1 MAPMGGFINGI
12 IAYGVAFIHSKHL
25 ESWRILFLI
34 EGGATLAIG
43 LFAVFWLPEQI
54 SSWKLLTEEEREF
67 LMYERAL
74 DYAVESPKINWKH
87 ALACGYR
94 WQQLIPALMNMCQ
107 QITGAALSAYLP
119 TFTSENGFKGAT
131 AQIATLAPYGSA
143 AVVMILFSY
152 FSDRQKNRGFWTQ
165 VGWILE
171 IIAFAMYLDLPASN
185 HKGRFAGL
193 ILAEV
198 GHYVCTPLIV
208 TWQANNA
215 GNESRRAV
223 AVPGAVSLAQ
233 AVAVGSGYLFP
244 STDSPKYTTGSAVI
258 LALSCAGAGF
268 TGLYQFLVWREN
280 KKRDEREGGP
290 PAPDFQPDTATYAD
304 DAPGFRYL
312 N

>member
-1 MAPMGGFINGI
+1 
-12 IAYGVAFIHSKHL
+12 
-25 ESWRILFLI
+25 
-34 EGGATLAIG
+34 
-43 LFAVFWLPEQI
+43 
-54 SSWKLLTEEEREF
+54 
-67 LMYERAL
+67 
-74 DYAVESPKINWKH
+74 
-87 ALACGYR
+87 
-94 WQQLIPALMNMCQ
+94 MCQ

-143 AVVMILFSY
+143 AVVTFDI
-152 FSDRQKNRGFWTQ
+152 
-165 VGWILE
+165 
-171 IIAFAMYLDLPASN
+171 YLGAPSTA
-185 HKGRFAGL
+185 HKARFAAL
-193 ILAEV
+193 VLAGV

-208 TWQANNA
+208 TWQAHNA

-244 STDSPKYTTGSAVI
+244 STDSPKYTMGSAVI

-280 KKRDEREGGP
+280 RKRDEREGGP
-290 PAPDFQPDTATYAD
+290 PAPDFKPDTATYAD

-312 N
+312 G